1 MSVLNQK
8 DIEEILDKKLSQLVA
23 KLDKVDEVLSSISFL
38 SKKYDELRE
47 KLSTLES
54 TNKELVASNQI
65 LKNQVTFLSHQVADL
80 LGKYDELEQYGRRE
94 CLEIKGVPVTKDE
107 DTDSI
112 IVNVGAKVG
121 VTIYKSDI
129 SVSHRNP
136 GPPNANKTTSSDPPI
151 IVKFVS
157 RNVRDSLYRS
167 RFKLKDV
174 STKDLG
180 YTRFLESRI
189 FIEESLTK
197 DRKAIHKACLRFK
210 KDQKWSY
217 CWTRYGKVFLREHD
231 DSPAIHITSLD
242 QLRSL
247 I

>member
-23 KLDKVDEVLSSISFL
+23 KLDKVDEVLSSILFL
-38 SKKYDELRE
+38 SKKYDELSE
-47 KLSTLES
+47 KVSTLES

-107 DTDSI
+107 DTDSV

-121 VTIYKSDI
+121 VTIYESDI
-129 SVSHRNP
+129 SVSHRNS

-157 RNVRDSLYRS
+157 RNVS

-189 FIEESLTK
+189 FIEESL
-197 DRKAIHKACLRFK
+197 K

-247 I
+247 K